1 MYMYMYMYE
10 CCLFPPLC
18 SIIMFVAFWAESSLH
33 NAITSEASKI
43 VTFTNSSFIEDNA
56 GTVAVDIVDTVVLI
70 IEGKRYMQEYIRGR
84 RREYRTTEKPF
95 CSLLAYQF
103 MTVTTL
109 VHIELEHAHT

>member
-1 MYMYMYMYE
+1 M
-10 CCLFPPLC
+10 LPRHPLC

-70 IEGKRYMQEYIRGR
+70 IEGKRYSVYTRVCK
-84 RREYRTTEKPF
+84 REGEENNY
-95 CSLLAYQF
+95 SL
-103 MTVTTL
+103 
-109 VHIELEHAHT
+109 